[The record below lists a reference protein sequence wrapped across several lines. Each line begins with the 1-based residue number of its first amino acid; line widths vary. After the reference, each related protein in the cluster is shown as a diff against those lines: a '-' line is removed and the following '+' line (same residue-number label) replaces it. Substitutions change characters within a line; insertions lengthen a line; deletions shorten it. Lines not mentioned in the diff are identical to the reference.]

1 MEALKRSSRIREYK
15 DYPSSLRGQI
25 AIAFLKEAKL
35 SHRKIDE
42 IYLGKDSSYTKGF
55 QSMGIL
61 HYQGL
66 RSKHQGSCTG
76 LDIDSVIHEVSM
88 LPDSSDLVGDLVAY
102 KTNVLIE
109 QKRHEQNFQKSVEEA
124 LKDTTEQRGER
135 LQSYNGKP
143 KKIQTISY
151 AFVRSPDVVAEALLR
166 AKGFCERCGLAA
178 PFRRKSDGS
187 PYLEVHHKIP
197 LSEDGADTLENV
209 LALCPNCHREVH
221 FG

>member
-1 MEALKRSSRIREYK
+1 MEVLKRSSRIREYK
-15 DYPSSLRGQI
+15 DYPASLRGQI
-25 AIAFLKEAKL
+25 AFAFLQEEKL
-35 SHRKIDE
+35 THRKIDE

-61 HYQGL
+61 RCQGL
-66 RSKHQGSCTG
+66 VAKHRGSCAG
-76 LDIDSVIHEVSM
+76 LDIDSLIREVSI
-88 LPDSSDLVGDLVAY
+88 LADSSDLVGDLVAY
-102 KTNVLIE
+102 KTNVSIE

-124 LKDTTEQRGER
+124 LNDTREKRMMR
-135 LQSYNGKP
+135 LQSYKGKP
-143 KKIQTISY
+143 DKIQTISY

-178 PFRRKSDGS
+178 PFQRKSNGS

-197 LSEDGADTLENV
+197 LSEDGTDTLENV